1 MDKTETIRVLK
12 VEPEKPPEAVTMPY
26 TLEALRDSVGGYLE
40 ALCLERDVY
49 LLCNEEGKCIGLP
62 DNRTVNGDTIAG
74 TFLVVGEN
82 YGAFCSLDEDM
93 MARYA
98 ARFAL
103 PLEEGMDAMRAM
115 Q

>member
-1 MDKTETIRVLK
+1 MDKTAIIQVLK
-12 VEPEKPPEAVTMPY
+12 VEPEKPPEAAAMPC
-26 TLEALRDSVGGYLE
+26 TLEALREAVGGYLE
-40 ALCLERDVY
+40 ALCLERGVY

-62 DNRTVNGDTIAG
+62 NNRTVNGDTIAG
-74 TFLVVGEN
+74 TFLVVGERS
-82 YGAFCSLDEDM
+82 GVFCSLDGGA

-103 PLEEGMDAMRAM
+103 PLEKGMDAMRAM